1 MEATGAP
8 VARCVSME
16 RVRVAV
22 RLLTAFAVVALV
34 AATAPAGP
42 SRAAQ
47 VAPSGTSRAQ
57 ACVSSVGPG
66 IAPPGTVPSGLPGF
80 HASWYGQSGYPT
92 LCPGDK
98 STAVV
103 AYYNSGT
110 RGWVSGRLGEMAF
123 LGTWTPLPG
132 QDQPSSLGGD
142 GTNGSPATGWPRYN
156 RVAAQPAD
164 YVGPNQV
171 SWFQFTIQAPQ
182 QPGTYRLY
190 IRPLVEG
197 ANWMEDFG
205 VFWQVTVR
213 AVDLTGV
220 LVSPTTALTQAI
232 NTTRSYTAQANGI
245 TGCLDLAFVDAAT
258 YPVNGSFRDAETDA
272 SGKVVGDDK
281 ADLSTAATFATVGGI
296 QKGTSY
302 VDCVVIP
309 PSGTI
314 DVTVT
319 STNGNANVRPI
330 FFQDTNNNNALDL
343 NATNF
348 PTEIVGVG
356 APVRFIPPPAT
367 SSSYTIA
374 VGAVNLDEHYFVDS
388 GGTKTF
394 RYDGNDV
401 FMLGNMTLSLAQFE
415 QLLSTGDGITMT
427 YSADPAGMS
436 SFTITNDVGRAA
448 VTVVGNVDDYDNENV
463 QDDIQITITEPPTN
477 VDDIVYQV
485 WGTSVTAIGPSCE
498 SSGGGYAPRGT
509 VQIPRGQDTVAF
521 LDRQISSGFYCY
533 RVGVTNPVTN
543 TTLWA
548 YGNFITV
555 ETPPTPV
562 GPNADPRSIDA
573 RVTTVAG
580 LANTFDAGDVIKIA
594 FSKDMKIAPGARI
607 QGVDADGTF
616 ADIVCGTNACTLN
629 TATEALAG
637 TPYPPNRVLTIVL
650 KASPTIVQA
659 GTNPGLQLPATISE
673 AAGISDLAGNPWDVL
688 ASPDGVLGAP
698 D

>member
-1 MEATGAP
+1 M
-8 VARCVSME
+8 
-16 RVRVAV
+16 
-22 RLLTAFAVVALV
+22 
-34 AATAPAGP
+34 
-42 SRAAQ
+42 
-47 VAPSGTSRAQ
+47 
-57 ACVSSVGPG
+57 
-66 IAPPGTVPSGLPGF
+66 
-80 HASWYGQSGYPT
+80 
-92 LCPGDK
+92 
-98 STAVV
+98 
-103 AYYNSGT
+103 
-110 RGWVSGRLGEMAF
+110 
-123 LGTWTPLPG
+123 TPLPR
-132 QDQPSSLGGD
+132 
-142 GTNGSPATGWPRYN
+142 PR
-156 RVAAQPAD
+156 REFWAAQGENLRIALE
-164 YVGPNQV
+164 
-171 SWFQFTIQAPQ
+171 AL
-182 QPGTYRLY
+182 R
-190 IRPLVEG
+190 
-197 ANWMEDFG
+197 ANKL
-205 VFWQVTVR
+205 R
-213 AVDLTGV
+213 SV
-220 LVSPTTALTQAI
+220 L
-232 NTTRSYTAQANGI
+232 
-245 TGCLDLAFVDAAT
+245 
-258 YPVNGSFRDAETDA
+258 
-272 SGKVVGDDK
+272 
-281 ADLSTAATFATVGGI
+281 
-296 QKGTSY
+296 
-302 VDCVVIP
+302 
-309 PSGTI
+309 
-314 DVTVT
+314 
-319 STNGNANVRPI
+319 
-330 FFQDTNNNNALDL
+330 
-343 NATNF
+343 
-348 PTEIVGVG
+348 
-356 APVRFIPPPAT
+356 
-367 SSSYTIA
+367 
-374 VGAVNLDEHYFVDS
+374 
-388 GGTKTF
+388 
-394 RYDGNDV
+394 
-401 FMLGNMTLSLAQFE
+401 
-415 QLLSTGDGITMT
+415 
-427 YSADPAGMS
+427 
-436 SFTITNDVGRAA
+436 
-448 VTVVGNVDDYDNENV
+448 TVVGNVDDYDNENV

-498 SSGGGYAPRGT
+498 SSGGGYAQRGT